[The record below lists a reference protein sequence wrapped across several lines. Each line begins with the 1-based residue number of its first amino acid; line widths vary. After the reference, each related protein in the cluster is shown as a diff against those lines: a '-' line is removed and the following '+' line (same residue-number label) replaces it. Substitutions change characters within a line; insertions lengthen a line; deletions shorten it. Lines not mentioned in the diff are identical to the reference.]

1 VQSRR
6 KRDYQG
12 WKRQLGKVNLVKEF
26 YNMLEFLII
35 TAIVFAISNLY
46 FFLFFRK
53 KKSKLLFAVILS
65 ITILSSIFLIAKT
78 PTALVYDTLKSFL
91 FILLIN
97 ILIPGYFLM
106 LLGINSL
113 LEDVLIIRG
122 YFSYNTIFSVL
133 IIFSTIIYYFIS
145 MFFMMILSLDYF

>member
-1 VQSRR
+1 
-6 KRDYQG
+6 
-12 WKRQLGKVNLVKEF
+12 
-26 YNMLEFLII
+26 MLEFLII

-53 KKSKLLFAVILS
+53 KNKNRKSKLLFAVILS

-106 LLGINSL
+106 LLVINSL

-133 IIFSTIIYYFIS
+133 IIFFTIIYYFIS
-145 MFFMMILSLDYF
+145 MFFMMTLSLDYF